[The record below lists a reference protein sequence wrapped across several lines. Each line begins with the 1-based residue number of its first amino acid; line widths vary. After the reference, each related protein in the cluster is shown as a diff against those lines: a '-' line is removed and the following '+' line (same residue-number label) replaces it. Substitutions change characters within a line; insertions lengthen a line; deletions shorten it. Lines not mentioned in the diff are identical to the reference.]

1 MDTSMRWT
9 SKDLEALP
17 FEDGTRYEIIDGE
30 LYVSKQPDLEHQ
42 YVCVRLVMALEAWSQ
57 QMRRGLTLFAPG
69 LVFAEDE
76 SVAPD
81 VVWLSWERLA
91 HVRGA
96 DGKLHAAPE
105 LIVEV
110 LSPGEK
116 NVQRDRDLKRRLYA
130 RRGVPEY
137 WIIDWQARRGEVYRQ
152 EQGELRL
159 VATLGEEDRLQ
170 SPLLPGFSCPV
181 QQLFAGLPTGPG
193 NEGSAADA

>member
-1 MDTSMRWT
+1 METSMRWT

-17 FEDGTRYEIIDGE
+17 LEDGTRYEIIDGE
-30 LYVSKQPDLEHQ
+30 LYASKQPDWEHQ
-42 YVCVRLVMALEAWSQ
+42 YVCVRLAVALEAWSQ
-57 QMRRGLTLFAPG
+57 QTQRGLTLFAPG
-69 LVFAEDE
+69 LVFAEDD

-81 VVWLSWERLA
+81 LVWISWERLA
-91 HVRGA
+91 LVRGV

-105 LIVEV
+105 LVVEV

-137 WIIDWQARRGEVYRQ
+137 WIIDWRERRVEIYQQKQAGLQ
-152 EQGELRL
+152 L
-159 VATLGEEDRLQ
+159 VATLDQDGTLQ

-181 QQLFAGLPTGPG
+181 RQLFIGLVPRRESG
-193 NEGSAADA
+193 E